1 MSRGRGASIAPRFWL
16 GGPLLRLAVLAGLA
30 ATTGCSGAL
39 PLFHAADT
47 LPKGFVTA
55 GAGVAANIVRGD
67 AATALRSAQETTVVG
82 AALRPEDATSYRRGA
97 LVAASYAPGL
107 SPWVGA
113 RAGLGYQLEAGLT
126 YTGRAMRIDLRRSFT
141 LTKKITFSAG
151 AGALRAIGRRGDGE
165 SRDLSG
171 LDLAGLRGLG
181 VDVPLLVGWS
191 SDSDLV
197 RLYGGVRAGHEVV
210 DGDIGVGPAA
220 GGASDGSTTI
230 PIDGRRTWVNGIAGL
245 AIGFRHVFGIV
256 EMSAGGATASGTV
269 GGESVAAT
277 GVSLSPGAALVGRF

>member
-1 MSRGRGASIAPRFWL
+1 MG
-16 GGPLLRLAVLAGLA
+16 LAVRIALVASVV

-39 PLFHAADT
+39 PLFHTADT

-55 GAGVAANIVRGD
+55 GAGVAANLVQGD

-82 AALRPEDATSYRRGA
+82 AALRAEDATTYRRGA

-126 YTGRAMRIDLRRSFT
+126 YTGRAMRIDIRRSFP
-141 LTKKITFSAG
+141 LSKKLTFSAG

-181 VDVPLLVGWS
+181 VDVPLLIGYA

-197 RLYGGVRAGHEVV
+197 RLYGGVRAGHEVI
-210 DGDIGVGPAA
+210 DGDIGVGLAA
-220 GGASDGSTTI
+220 GGAADGSTKVSI
-230 PIDGRRTWVNGIAGL
+230 EGRRTWVNGIAGL
-245 AIGFRHVFGIV
+245 AIGFRHFFGIV
-256 EMSAGGATASGTV
+256 EMSAGGATASGEV
-269 GGESVAAT
+269 AGERVAAK
-277 GVSLSPGAALVGRF
+277 GVLLSPGAALVGRF